1 MIRKNTRE
9 QALNLVLGARHGVCS
24 AKQSEAQPS
33 ANGHEGEGDRP
44 DADREAKGRSTNSN
58 KKIRCREVR
67 IQPNKKIIASK
78 LKSEEYQPL
87 WRCSTPLIV
96 MGAGV
101 QSIASE

>member
-1 MIRKNTRE
+1 MSLQCLRDGR
-9 QALNLVLGARHGVCS
+9 AGAGAVEAR
-24 AKQSEAQPS
+24 EAQPS